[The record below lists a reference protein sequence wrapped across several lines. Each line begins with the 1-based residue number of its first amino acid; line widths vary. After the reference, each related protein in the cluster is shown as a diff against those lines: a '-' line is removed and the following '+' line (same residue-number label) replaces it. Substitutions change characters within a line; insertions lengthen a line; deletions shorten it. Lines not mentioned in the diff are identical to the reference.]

1 MQHYIKKYFWVVGV
15 LVVVFCSA
23 FAAKAVNHF
32 VEAKYL
38 GESAEPARP
47 KRQMPQKQ
55 RKPVA
60 TRSKDGDALAK
71 RNMFCSECEPVE
83 PVDVEPTGDVQ
94 DGDYVPLTSLPLRLV
109 ATNISTIE
117 AYSFATIRNEDS
129 ERQGAYWLN
138 SEIPEAGKVEAIE
151 PRYVDF
157 RNEKTKRLERI
168 ALLGKSEAPRKKET
182 PTTPTRRN
190 RSKRDDLLASIE
202 EGIKKVDDTHY
213 EVDRSLVD
221 KLLANPMSV
230 ARGARIVPSI
240 KNGKSNGFKLYAI
253 RPSSIYAKLGL
264 MNGDTIHA
272 VNGFD
277 LTTPDKALEVYTKV
291 KESSNLSVSVT
302 RRGKSVNLDY
312 NIQ

>member
-1 MQHYIKKYFWVVGV
+1 MQRYVKKYFWV
-15 LVVVFCSA
+15 LSVVVVALSSA
-23 FAAKAVNHF
+23 FAARAVNHY
-32 VEAKYL
+32 VEAQYL
-38 GESAEPARP
+38 GESAEAAKP
-47 KRQMPQKQ
+47 KRPTVHKP
-55 RKPVA
+55 KPPVA
-60 TRSKDGDALAK
+60 TKSKDGDPLAK
-71 RNMFCSECEPVE
+71 RNMFCSACEPVE
-83 PVDVEPTGDVQ
+83 PVETAPSTDAE
-94 DGDYVPLTSLPLRLV
+94 DGDRVPLTSLPLRLV
-109 ATNISTIE
+109 ATNVSTVE
-117 AYSFATIRNEDS
+117 AYSFATIRNENT
-129 ERQGAYWLN
+129 ERQGAYWMQ
-138 SEIPEAGKVEAIE
+138 SEIPEAGIVESIR
-151 PRYVDF
+151 PKHVDF

-168 ALLGKSEAPRKKET
+168 ALLGKDEAPRKAEE
-182 PTTPTRRN
+182 PPARR
-190 RSKRDDLLASIE
+190 SGDDKKDDLMAAIDD
-202 EGIKKVDDTHY
+202 GIKKLDDTHY
-213 EVDRSLVD
+213 EVDRGLVD

-302 RRGKSVNLDY
+302 RRGKPINLDY

>member
-1 MQHYIKKYFWVVGV
+1 MQQIVKKYFWVVS
-15 LVVVFCSA
+15 VVVVVLCSG

-32 VEAKYL
+32 VEAEYL
-38 GESAEPARP
+38 GESSEPAKAKRHLVSKP
-47 KRQMPQKQ
+47 KPK
-55 RKPVA
+55 VA
-60 TRSKDGDALAK
+60 HTSKNGDPLAK
-71 RNMFCSECEPVE
+71 RNMFCSTCEPVE
-83 PVDVEPTGDVQ
+83 PVEEEPTGSVA
-94 DGDYVPLTSLPLRLV
+94 DGDHVPLTALPLRLV
-109 ATNISTIE
+109 ATNVSTIE
-117 AYSFATIRNEDS
+117 AYSFATIRNEDT
-129 ERQGAYWLN
+129 ERQGAYWLK
-138 SEIPEAGKVEAIE
+138 SEIPEAGKVEAIR
-151 PRYVDF
+151 PRHVDF

-168 ALLGKSEAPRKKET
+168 ALLGKGETPRKSET
-182 PTTPTRRN
+182 PPA
-190 RSKRDDLLASIE
+190 RSRTGNTKDDLMAAID
-202 EGIKKVDDTHY
+202 EGIKKVDETHY
-213 EVDRSLVD
+213 EVERSLVD

-302 RRGKSVNLDY
+302 RRGKPINLDY